1 MRCALPSPGVRV
13 STSGRATRERRLR
26 SLHVRCSSSS
36 DQTATH
42 VLTFV
47 TGNQGK
53 VDRLRLAM
61 SLQSG
66 CGSFEVDGIDLA
78 LHEIQADTVLEVAL
92 AKAKSAHEILQRPL
106 LIHDCGLCCAAL
118 KDAPGPYTKYFNFTV
133 GTAGLLALM
142 RDHQDRRAGWDDAI
156 VYIDASG
163 HAHSFSSLDRY
174 GYTGEVSMTGPIK
187 SLRFEGPERAIGR
200 CFVPTSFGL
209 TECLADVSEEDYQ
222 RYRREA
228 PNVSNDFA
236 AWYAARET
244 ETSREALL

>member
-106 LIHDCGLCCAAL
+106 LIHDCGLYGAEGCAGTLYKVLQLHGGHGRVAGA
-118 KDAPGPYTKYFNFTV
+118 DARSAGQTRGLGRRHRLHRCEWTRSQLQQPRPIWVHRRGFND
-133 GTAGLLALM
+133 GSY
-142 RDHQDRRAGWDDAI
+142 QI
-156 VYIDASG
+156 VTFRGA
-163 HAHSFSSLDRY
+163 
-174 GYTGEVSMTGPIK
+174 
-187 SLRFEGPERAIGR
+187 
-200 CFVPTSFGL
+200 
-209 TECLADVSEEDYQ
+209 
-222 RYRREA
+222 
-228 PNVSNDFA
+228 
-236 AWYAARET
+236 
-244 ETSREALL
+244 

>member
-61 SLQSG
+61 SLQAG
-66 CGSFEVDGIDLA
+66 CASFEVDGIDLA

-106 LIHDCGLCCAAL
+106 LIHDCGLYGAEGCA
-118 KDAPGPYTKYFNFTV
+118 
-133 GTAGLLALM
+133 GTLYKVLQLHVVHCRVAGA
-142 RDHQDRRAGWDDAI
+142 DAI
-156 VYIDASG
+156 STGHTRGLGRRHRLHRCEWTRSQLQQPRPILVHRRGFIDGS
-163 HAHSFSSLDRY
+163 
-174 GYTGEVSMTGPIK
+174 
-187 SLRFEGPERAIGR
+187 
-200 CFVPTSFGL
+200 
-209 TECLADVSEEDYQ
+209 YQ
-222 RYRREA
+222 TVTFRGA
-228 PNVSNDFA
+228 
-236 AWYAARET
+236 
-244 ETSREALL
+244 